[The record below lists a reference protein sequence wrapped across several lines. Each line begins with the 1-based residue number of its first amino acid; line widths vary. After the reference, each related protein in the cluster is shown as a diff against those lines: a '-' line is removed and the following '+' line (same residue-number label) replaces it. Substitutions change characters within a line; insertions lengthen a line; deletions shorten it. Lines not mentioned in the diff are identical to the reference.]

1 MIYEYIIYLSEG
13 PNGMWKPGDVEVREA
28 RTWTYV
34 EEDPLFP
41 YVRGTGRD
49 FEDAKEEALEALKE
63 QDEEVTVNATP
74 LMEQLAVRYVDSG
87 KLYPFPYERCFISDH
102 FVGYLKGTKTVVTVR
117 KLESV
122 PLYVLDYYTDKKHTS
137 KNTVSLSEVL
147 VIMKAL
153 NQGNYGQKRTG
164 DR

>member
-41 YVRGTGRD
+41 YVRGIGRD
-49 FEDAKEEALEALKE
+49 FEDAKEEALQALKE

-87 KLYPFPYERCFISDH
+87 KLYPFPYEQCFISDH
-102 FVGYLKGTKTVVTVR
+102 FVGYLKGSKTVITVR

-122 PLYVLDYYTDKKHTS
+122 PLYVLDHYTDQKHMS
-137 KNTVSLSEVL
+137 KNTVSLSAL
-147 VIMKAL
+147 LTIMRAL
-153 NQGNYGQKRTG
+153 NQGIYGQKRTG

>member
-1 MIYEYIIYLSEG
+1 MIYEYIIYLTEG
-13 PNGMWKPGDVEVREA
+13 PNGMWKPDDVEIREA

-41 YVRGTGRD
+41 YVRGIGRMI
-49 FEDAKEEALEALKE
+49 EDAKEEALEALKE
-63 QDEEVTVNATP
+63 QDEELTVNATP

-87 KLYPFPYERCFISDH
+87 KLYPFPYERCFISDR
-102 FVGYLKGTKTVVTVR
+102 FVGYLKGSKTVITVR

-122 PLYVLDYYTDKKHTS
+122 PLYVLECSSFKRTW
-137 KNTVSLSEVL
+137 NTVSLPEVL
-147 VIMKAL
+147 AFMKAL
-153 NQGNYGQKRTG
+153 NQETYGQKRTS

>member
-13 PNGMWKPGDVEVREA
+13 PNGMWKPGDVEVRAA
-28 RTWTYV
+28 RTFYV

-49 FEDAKEEALEALKE
+49 FEDAKKEAFEALKE

-87 KLYPFPYERCFISDH
+87 KLYPFPYERYFISDH

-122 PLYVLDYYTDKKHTS
+122 SLYVFECSSFKCTW
-137 KNTVSLSEVL
+137 NTVSLPEVL
-147 VIMKAL
+147 VFMRAF
-153 NQGNYGQKRTG
+153 NQEAYGQKRTS